1 MKTRGILAR
10 LEEIQKN
17 MPSVTSEQAYAQM
30 EAGRR
35 ASQQAQLLDF
45 NGPPAAPSRIRMTE
59 EEPSRLSLAELRRI
73 RAEMAEIPV
82 TSAEAYK
89 QMEAARLA
97 SERASRLDLT
107 HPPSAPSRLRDFAK
121 DEP

>member
-1 MKTRGILAR
+1 MTK
-10 LEEIQKN
+10 
-17 MPSVTSEQAYAQM
+17 STSGQ
-30 EAGRR
+30 
-35 ASQQAQLLDF
+35 
-45 NGPPAAPSRIRMTE
+45 
-59 EEPSRLSLAELRRI
+59 PSRLSLAELWRI
-73 RAEMAEIPV
+73 RAEMAQIPV

-107 HPPSAPSRLRDFAK
+107 HPPSAPSRLRDLTK

>member
-17 MPSVTSEQAYAQM
+17 MPSVTSEEAYARM
-30 EAGRR
+30 EEGRR
-35 ASQQAQLLDF
+35 ASQRARLLDF
-45 NGPPAAPSRIRMTE
+45 RGPPAAPSRIRMTE

-97 SERASRLDLT
+97 SERASRLDLMR
-107 HPPSAPSRLRDFAK
+107 PPSAPSRLRDFAEEK
-121 DEP
+121 

>member
-1 MKTRGILAR
+1 
-10 LEEIQKN
+10 
-17 MPSVTSEQAYAQM
+17 MPLS
-30 EAGRR
+30 
-35 ASQQAQLLDF
+35 
-45 NGPPAAPSRIRMTE
+45 PPAA
-59 EEPSRLSLAELRRI
+59 PSRLSLAELRRI

-97 SERASRLDLT
+97 SERASRLDLM

>member
-1 MKTRGILAR
+1 MTKSASDR
-10 LEEIQKN
+10 L
-17 MPSVTSEQAYAQM
+17 
-30 EAGRR
+30 G
-35 ASQQAQLLDF
+35 
-45 NGPPAAPSRIRMTE
+45 
-59 EEPSRLSLAELRRI
+59 LAELRRI
-73 RAEMAEIPV
+73 RAEAAAVPV